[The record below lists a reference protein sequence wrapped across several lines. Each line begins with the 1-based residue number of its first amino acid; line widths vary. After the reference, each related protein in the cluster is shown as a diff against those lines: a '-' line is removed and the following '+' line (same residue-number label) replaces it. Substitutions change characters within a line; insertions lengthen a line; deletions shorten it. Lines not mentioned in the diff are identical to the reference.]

1 MDSNWPRKGN
11 RNCQVPRSMKNV
23 HSNRVTV
30 HSEETPFLP
39 AFNKRNCSRVRLSF
53 EIQSFSS
60 LLHSAIVEWSKFLS
74 FAFTECHPI
83 GTQVDGQP
91 LPQLLPNGTP
101 IGELITSR
109 FRMRLS
115 LTWCPFTRLDSWT
128 DHCHSHRTVTS
139 SGRAANCPSQVQ
151 WELVQKLPATSWSK
165 NCLSPPSKLIMSL
178 LMTGGPLVLV
188 SNRS

>member
-11 RNCQVPRSMKNV
+11 RNCQIPRSMKNV

-53 EIQSFSS
+53 EIQSFLS

-74 FAFTECHPI
+74 FAFTECHLKSTPKLMVSLCHSCFPMGHQLVNLSQVAFVCGSLSPDALSHGSTAEPI
-83 GTQVDGQP
+83 
-91 LPQLLPNGTP
+91 
-101 IGELITSR
+101 IA
-109 FRMRLS
+109 S
-115 LTWCPFTRLDSWT
+115 LTERSPVVVGLQIVGHRFNESWCRSYQL
-128 DHCHSHRTVTS
+128 
-139 SGRAANCPSQVQ
+139 QVG
-151 WELVQKLPATSWSK
+151 LKIAYHLH
-165 NCLSPPSKLIMSL
+165 LIMSL
-178 LMTGGPLVLV
+178 LMTGGPLVVV